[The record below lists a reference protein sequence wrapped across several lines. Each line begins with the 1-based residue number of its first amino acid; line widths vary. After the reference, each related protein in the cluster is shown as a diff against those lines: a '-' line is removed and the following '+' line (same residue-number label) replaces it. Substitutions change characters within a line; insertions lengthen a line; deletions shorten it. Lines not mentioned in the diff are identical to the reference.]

1 MKSKSQQR
9 RHAAMMRK
17 RKNRY
22 FGIVKLPVGTKRAW
36 LSKQDK
42 NGWSLGLALNS
53 RTLWLR
59 GLRFASE
66 KEIRSCFG
74 RKVTVT
80 FIKVKNHA

>member
-1 MKSKSQQR
+1 MKKR
-9 RHAAMMRK
+9 NK
-17 RKNRY
+17 RKERY
-22 FGIVKLPVGTKRAW
+22 FDIVKLPVGTKRAW

-66 KEIRSCFG
+66 REIRACFG
-74 RKVTVT
+74 RGMTVT
-80 FIKVKNHA
+80 FLKLKSK